1 MLTLTA
7 TLLSD
12 MFLTIII
19 SFSLSFN
26 LTSFQVISMRLDCIG
41 KSPGLYDV
49 LGTEEAEVKGLA
61 TDNEV
66 TAATDTFDPPVE
78 AADDEGKGASEAGE
92 ILYPGSL
99 AAKSF
104 SLEIPVATA

>member
-26 LTSFQVISMRLDCIG
+26 LTSFQVISVRLDCIG

-49 LGTEEAEVKGLA
+49 LGTEEAAKGLA

-78 AADDEGKGASEAGE
+78 AADDEDKGVSEAGE
-92 ILYPGSL
+92 ILYPGAL